1 MKLTT
6 KHLLIAVM
14 ALVLGAI
21 PALALAQSPFRA
33 DDNSSCAQYPE
44 TCPTTTDTTPTGTTT
59 TTGGGV
65 SVTVTTPVGTVA
77 GTVTVASKPTT
88 TTTKPTKTNNGNG
101 DDNNGNNGNN
111 GNGKNDKGGN
121 APDTGAGANGPGAGG
136 SGGNANGTGSSAGN
150 GSACTWRPYAW
161 IAFGPARQDAFSA
174 AAAVTGT
181 PMYAAQIT
189 EPLDPAAIKQA
200 TAGTQWAGAETDL
213 AKLKAF
219 SKALGKSVVDGGD
232 LAQKAL
238 PLLATGVTAEDLHP
252 AAGFVLTENEPDL
265 PQNQDRVRDAFTKY
279 FIKGMRSVKIPTAKR
294 GKKVPVPIV
303 GVELKPLKDTTVP
316 FFKKHKV
323 ASVDDVETKTGQRD
337 LSRALSGWRGHFGD
351 KPPSVGNITRT
362 AAPLLCRPTADYEPG
377 DLIRRSQSGL
387 PGGAASTGMLLLLG
401 LLSAGALL
409 AVVERRTRR
418 LRHRER

>member
-1 MKLTT
+1 
-6 KHLLIAVM
+6 
-14 ALVLGAI
+14 
-21 PALALAQSPFRA
+21 LAQSPFRA
-33 DDNSSCAQYPE
+33 DDNASCAQYPE
-44 TCPTTTDTTPTGTTT
+44 TCPTDTTPTGTTT
-59 TTGGGV
+59 TGGGGGV

-77 GTVTVASKPTT
+77 GTVSVASKPS

-101 DDNNGNNGNN
+101 DDKNGNN

-136 SGGNANGTGSSAGN
+136 GGGNGTGSGTGAGD
-150 GSACTWRPYAW
+150 GSACTWQPYAW
-161 IAFGPARQDAFSA
+161 ISFGPARQEAFSA
-174 AAAVTGT
+174 AAAVTGA
-181 PMYAAQIT
+181 PMYEAQIP
-189 EPLDPAAIKQA
+189 EPLDAAAIKQA
-200 TAGTQWAGAETDL
+200 TAGTRWAGAETDL

-252 AAGFVLTENEPDL
+252 AAGFVLTEDEPDL
-265 PQNQDRVRDAFTKY
+265 PQSQDRVRDAFTKY
-279 FIKGMRSVKIPTAKR
+279 FLKGMRSVKIPTAKR

-303 GVELKPLKDTTVP
+303 GIELKPLKDTTVP

-323 ASVDDVETKTGQRD
+323 ASVDDVETKIGQRD

-351 KPPSVGNITRT
+351 KPPSVGNVTRT

-377 DLIRRSQSGL
+377 DLIRRSESGL
-387 PGGAASTGMLLLLG
+387 PGGARSTGMLLILG